1 MTISSILETLY
12 KIVDASPQIII
23 GFVGLV
29 LIAIPFSNNKSSIN
43 YQHILVA
50 IILQII
56 LAFALLKI
64 PFIVQIFAYLSEGVT
79 ALQAATQEGAEF
91 VFGYLSNSSNSPF
104 ESSGMG
110 NSMIFAFQILPLIIV
125 ISSLSALLWFWNI
138 LPLIIR
144 AISKVF
150 EKLFNIGGP
159 IGLGATANI
168 IMGQVEA
175 PLLVRPYLSRMSEK
189 ELLILMTA
197 GMSTVSGSIMIALV
211 SMLQPQFPEL
221 NLIQHL
227 VSASIL
233 SIPAAIMYAN
243 IMIPS
248 SEVTNFDGDSV
259 PKVYDSSMDAITRGT
274 RDGLDICLNVGAIL
288 IAFIALVSL
297 LNSILG
303 IAGGWF
309 GINDLSLQLI
319 LGYMFFPIV
328 WLMGIPLSETLASAE
343 LLGLKT
349 ALNEFV
355 AYGAL
360 ANIEPGVLSER
371 SKLITLYGL
380 CGFANFSSVG
390 ILVSGI
396 SAMAPE
402 RKNDLIKVSLKALV
416 GATLASCMT
425 GLVIGIFLV

>member
-1 MTISSILETLY
+1 MTMSSIL
-12 KIVDASPQIII
+12 QIII
-23 GFVGLV
+23 GFIGLV
-29 LIAIPFSNNKSSIN
+29 CIAIPFSQNKSSIN
-43 YQHILVA
+43 YRHIVA
-50 IILQII
+50 AIFLQVI

-91 VFGYLSNSSNSPF
+91 VFGYLSNSSTSPF
-104 ESSGMG
+104 EISGTG

-144 AISKVF
+144 AISKIF

-175 PLLVRPYLSRMSEK
+175 PLLVRPYLSKMTEK

-211 SMLQPQFPEL
+211 SMLAPQFPEV

-248 SEVTNFDGDSV
+248 SEVTNFDGNSV

-297 LNSILG
+297 LNSLLGILG
-303 IAGGWF
+303 GWI
-309 GINDLSLQLI
+309 GVSDLSLQLI
-319 LGYMFFPIV
+319 LGYIFFPIV
-328 WLMGIPLSETLASAE
+328 WLMGVPLSETLASAE

-360 ANIEPGVLSER
+360 ANLETGVLSDR
-371 SKLITLYGL
+371 SKLITLYAL

-402 RKNDLIKVSLKALV
+402 RKNDLIKVSVKALI

-425 GLVIGIFLV
+425 GLLIGIF